1 MSDSYN
7 QEENSF
13 ISLTSF
19 LAAVMSHLTFEVI
32 PSSPD
37 LTKYRS
43 GLYAKK
49 IIEIKEAHSLF
60 LRMKEHDSFSLTMSA
75 KNFVAV
81 KIDGNP

>member
-43 GLYAKK
+43 WLYAKK
-49 IIEIKEAHSLF
+49 IKEAHSLF